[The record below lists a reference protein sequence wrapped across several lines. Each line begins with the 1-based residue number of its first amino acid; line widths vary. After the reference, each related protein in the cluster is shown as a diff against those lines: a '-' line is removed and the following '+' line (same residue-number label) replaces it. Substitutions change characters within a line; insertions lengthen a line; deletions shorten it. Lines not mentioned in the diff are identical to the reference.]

1 MIKVSVCI
9 PTYNN
14 VSGLKRLL
22 DSLAVQTFHDYE
34 IIISDN
40 SDDQSIYHL
49 IQNYSLPIQYM
60 PLPKGNPTA
69 NWNNALSMA
78 HGEYIKIMHHDDWFT
93 DNDSLMKSVMLLDHA
108 PEALLAFCGSRQVN
122 LSDSSY
128 YDRFISDSDVTL
140 IRSDWHNLFLDNTIG
155 APSAVIYR
163 NSANAFRFDESLKWL
178 VDMDYYMQILSQ
190 NSTFVYTIE
199 PLTSIGLS
207 SKQITA
213 SCISDASLIM
223 TEYMHLYK
231 KYSLNH
237 YSMSKVTSSLLAS
250 PRTSE
255 LPLSDSVSVYK
266 RKMLCIIYQYGS
278 LKNCMEASIS
288 PVSYY
293 LGKLMYRIK
302 R

>member
-14 VSGLKRLL
+14 ISGLKRLL
-22 DSLAVQTFHDYE
+22 DSLAMQSFRDYE
-34 IIISDN
+34 IIVSDN
-40 SDDQSIYHL
+40 SDDQSVYHL
-49 IQNYSLPIQYM
+49 IQNYPHPIQYM
-60 PLPKGNPTA
+60 HLPKGNSTA

-93 DNDSLMKSVMLLDHA
+93 DNDSLMKSVMLLEHA
-108 PEALLAFCGSRQVN
+108 PEALFAFCGSRQVK
-122 LSDSSY
+122 LSDLSY
-128 YDRFISDSDVTL
+128 HDRSISESDAAL

-163 NSANAFRFDESLKWL
+163 NTANTFRFDESLKWL

-190 NSTFVYTIE
+190 NSTFVYTVE
-199 PLTSIGLS
+199 PLISIGLS
-207 SKQITA
+207 NTQITG
-213 SCISDASLIM
+213 SCISDSSLIM
-223 TEYMHLYK
+223 NEYLHVYK
-231 KYSLNH
+231 KYNLNH
-237 YSMSKVTSSLLAS
+237 YSMSKATSSQLTS
-250 PRTSE
+250 PRTSD
-255 LPLSDSVSVYK
+255 LPLSDSASVYK

-278 LKNCMEASIS
+278 LKNCKEASIS

-293 LGKLMYRIK
+293 LGKLMYRLK